1 MEQNRARVQTTQV
14 EILVKTQTTFR
25 EFLLTQR
32 TKKSSTRKRV
42 KATNPL
48 ETQRSLTNKTQIKRN
63 QPLSTNL
70 TRISQAF

>member
-1 MEQNRARVQTTQV
+1 MEQNRARVRTTQV

-42 KATNPL
+42 KATNL
-48 ETQRSLTNKTQIKRN
+48 SETQRSLTNKIQIKRN
-63 QPLSTNL
+63 QQLSTNL

>member
-1 MEQNRARVQTTQV
+1 MEQNRARVRTTQV

-42 KATNPL
+42 KATNPS
-48 ETQRSLTNKTQIKRN
+48 ETQRSLTNKIQIKRN
-63 QPLSTNL
+63 QQLSTNL